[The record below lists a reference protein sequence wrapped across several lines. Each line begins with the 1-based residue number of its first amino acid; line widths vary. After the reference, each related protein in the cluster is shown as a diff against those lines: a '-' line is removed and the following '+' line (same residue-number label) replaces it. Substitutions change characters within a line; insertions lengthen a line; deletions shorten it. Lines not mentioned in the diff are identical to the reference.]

1 MCRHGSVTTLTSI
14 VIPDPDE
21 GLVSDADAGVLAD
34 DPGTA
39 ERPLPPQ
46 PKQEKVKLGFQLYKP
61 PTLLAQASP
70 EVLSSLTNCAHS

>member
-1 MCRHGSVTTLTSI
+1 MF
-14 VIPDPDE
+14 E
-21 GLVSDADAGVLAD
+21 ADAGVLAD

-70 EVLSSLTNCAHS
+70 EVLSSLSSYSGS